1 MCGNGRCCNCTSLL
15 LDDVPF
21 LIIRGISDSPNGNN
35 GIDYFEYCNIAA
47 KQATNI
53 LEELIKNYMK

>member
-1 MCGNGRCCNCTSLL
+1 
-15 LDDVPF
+15 VPF

>member
-1 MCGNGRCCNCTSLL
+1 MEMEGAAIAQVCF